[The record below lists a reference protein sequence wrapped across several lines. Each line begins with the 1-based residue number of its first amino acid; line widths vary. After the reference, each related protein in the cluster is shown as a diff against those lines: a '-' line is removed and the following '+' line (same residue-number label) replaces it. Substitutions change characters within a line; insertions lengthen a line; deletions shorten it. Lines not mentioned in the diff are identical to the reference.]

1 MNRDFEESQRGISAI
16 AQRLGECVAMAA
28 LHATS
33 QQEVHRLHERSVA
46 DHSYENHIYGT
57 IWPI

>member
-46 DHSYENHIYGT
+46 DHSYENHSL
-57 IWPI
+57 